1 MRICLQSIVGFQPAH
16 PKRCRPERS
25 ERSHEQPDVLLPN
38 ERPTSRQRWKARL
51 HPLRG
56 LRYGFAALR
65 MTPGFPITYFSM
77 RTLSTI
83 LIVFLLAA
91 CGSSPKT
98 HFYTLSVAPGSTGH
112 GIQTPVQLAAV
123 HIPPSLDRRQMVRLT
138 SANSVEISEVN
149 RWSAPFDEMVRNV
162 LAQDLAA
169 RLPTGK
175 AHPAAGAGAAG
186 DAHHRRHGRKI
197 WPRPEWRSEIG
208 WQLGAARRRFRHVGV
223 RACGETGCRTR
234 PRRRLHRRRHE
245 SRPRSTRRS
254 DRRRP
259 HEKRNLR
266 ARLPPFP
273 PRRRLRVV
281 IRRDLVRGAE
291 MHLRKFAQRF
301 RAALLDDLSRR
312 LLDRRRNAPA

>member
-1 MRICLQSIVGFQPAH
+1 
-16 PKRCRPERS
+16 
-25 ERSHEQPDVLLPN
+25 
-38 ERPTSRQRWKARL
+38 
-51 HPLRG
+51 
-56 LRYGFAALR
+56 
-65 MTPGFPITYFSM
+65 M

-175 AHPAAGAGAAG
+175 LILPRAPAPQGTRTIVVTVVKFGP
-186 DAHHRRHGRKI
+186 D
-197 WPRPEWRSEIG
+197 PS
-208 WQLGAARRRFRHVGV
+208 
-223 RACGETGCRTR
+223 GEVKLDG
-234 PRRRLHRRRHE
+234 
-245 SRPRSTRRS
+245 SW
-254 DRRRP
+254 
-259 HEKRNLR
+259 
-266 ARLPPFP
+266 
-273 PRRRLRVV
+273 
-281 IRRDLVRGAE
+281 
-291 MHLRKFAQRF
+291 
-301 RAALLDDLSRR
+301 ALLDAASGMSVSEHVVK
-312 LLDRRRNAPA
+312 LDAGPAPDADSTAAAMSHALGQLADRIAAGLTRSGI